1 MATGKSFT
9 EKTAAPGASAG
20 FEYQYYYF
28 LYRLLNLKKGQSV
41 GLEIKD
47 DVHTD
52 LQNDVQ
58 LLFQLKHT
66 IQKQANNSPIA
77 LSELD
82 SDLWK
87 TLHNWASVI
96 VDPVDKRALEQDQ
109 IDFVKRT
116 EFHLVTNKSKS
127 KTNSLTGLIEKYQE
141 TTEKNDLTTLVTYLK
156 ALKAK
161 TSDKEIKGY
170 IKKVLSLA
178 PTVLSN
184 FLQRIYLELEETE
197 IIEKIKVSIEE
208 KFVDADRV
216 EQVYDRLNSNIRDDN
231 FIKISNGET
240 TVIKCEDFLT
250 RYSKIFS
257 DSRNKKLSLPL
268 FIPVLPDDLLSQAFI
283 KQLLVI
289 EDISIEDDDLI
300 TEYSTSR
307 MRIARCLEQWLQKG
321 EIVNDEIEA
330 FNDEVKLLWRNQ
342 HRGAFKNCAAE
353 KINDIA
359 LDILKH
365 LRGLKFKLG
374 EDELHLDYSNGEL
387 YLLSDERKIG
397 WHKDWAII

>member
-127 KTNSLTGLIEKYQE
+127 KTNSLTGLI
-141 TTEKNDLTTLVTYLK
+141 
-156 ALKAK
+156 
-161 TSDKEIKGY
+161 
-170 IKKVLSLA
+170 LSL
-178 PTVLSN
+178 
-184 FLQRIYLELEETE
+184 IH
-197 IIEKIKVSIEE
+197 I
-208 KFVDADRV
+208 
-216 EQVYDRLNSNIRDDN
+216 
-231 FIKISNGET
+231 
-240 TVIKCEDFLT
+240 
-250 RYSKIFS
+250 
-257 DSRNKKLSLPL
+257 
-268 FIPVLPDDLLSQAFI
+268 
-283 KQLLVI
+283 
-289 EDISIEDDDLI
+289 
-300 TEYSTSR
+300 
-307 MRIARCLEQWLQKG
+307 
-321 EIVNDEIEA
+321 
-330 FNDEVKLLWRNQ
+330 
-342 HRGAFKNCAAE
+342 
-353 KINDIA
+353 
-359 LDILKH
+359 
-365 LRGLKFKLG
+365 
-374 EDELHLDYSNGEL
+374 
-387 YLLSDERKIG
+387 
-397 WHKDWAII
+397 